1 LQQRSRFL
9 IQGGRRFLAIHFET
23 LIPRSALCNASACI
37 YGGIRASTRALNP
50 HLGDFL
56 MTDKRNPVSSSHRE
70 QTRPVF
76 SARKV
81 ALMASV
87 VTGLAVYGFSS
98 SSDRFDIFSSA
109 AHAQVGNAVSSA
121 AQPIGFA
128 DMVERVKPSVIS
140 VKVTMKEETTDANNK
155 DDDDMSGS
163 PMERFF
169 RQFGGPNGGPQNP
182 GRNGRHGE
190 MMGQGSGFFISS
202 DGYAVTNNHVVDGVD
217 KVEVTTDAGKTY
229 TAKVIGT
236 DPRTD
241 VALIKVEGGSD
252 FPFAKL
258 SEGKARIGD
267 WVLAVGNPFGLGG
280 TVTAGIVSAS
290 GRDIGSGPYDDF
302 IQIDAPVNKGNSGG
316 PAFNMQGE
324 VVGVNTAIY
333 SPSGGSVGIAFS
345 IPASTVKNVIAQL
358 KDKGSVSRGWIGV
371 QIQPVTRDIAD
382 SMGLK
387 QAEGALVADPQKNG
401 PAARAGIEAGDVITA
416 VNGQTVKDARE
427 LARIIGG
434 FAPGSVVKLDL
445 VHKGKSNVVSL
456 SLGQLPNA
464 QEAKADIDAEGK
476 AATHGTDVPRLGLM
490 VAPAGKVDGAGKE
503 GVVVM
508 KVEPKSAAADRGLKK
523 GDVILEVAG
532 KSVSNPD
539 DVGEAI
545 EAARTDKKNSVL
557 MRLRSG
563 DASHYVA
570 VPLANG

>member
-1 LQQRSRFL
+1 
-9 IQGGRRFLAIHFET
+9 
-23 LIPRSALCNASACI
+23 
-37 YGGIRASTRALNP
+37 
-50 HLGDFL
+50 
-56 MTDKRNPVSSSHRE
+56 MTDQRNFSSSTHGQQKRSL
-70 QTRPVF
+70 F

-87 VTGLAVYGFSS
+87 VTGLAVYGFSP
-98 SSDRFDIFSSA
+98 SSDRFEIFSSP

-121 AQPIGFA
+121 VQPLGFA
-128 DMVERVKPSVIS
+128 DVVERVKPSVIS
-140 VKVTMKEETTDANNK
+140 VKVTTKGKTADASNK
-155 DDDDMSGS
+155 DDADESGS

-169 RQFGGPNGGPQNP
+169 RQFGGPNGEYQNP

-202 DGYAVTNNHVVDGVD
+202 DGYAVTNNHVVEGAD

-229 TAKVIGT
+229 TAKVVGT

-241 VALIKVEGGSD
+241 LALIKVEGGSD
-252 FPFAKL
+252 FSFAKL
-258 SEGKARIGD
+258 AEGKARIGD

-345 IPASTVKNVIAQL
+345 IPAMTVKNVIAQL

-371 QIQPVTRDIAD
+371 QIQPVTQDIAD
-382 SMGLK
+382 GMGLK
-387 QAEGALVADPQKNG
+387 QAQGALVADPQKDG
-401 PAARAGIEAGDVITA
+401 PAAKAGVEAGDVITTA
-416 VNGQTVKDARE
+416 DGQSIKDAHE
-427 LARIIGG
+427 LARIIGS
-434 FAPGSVVKLDL
+434 FAPGSTVKLDVL
-445 VHKGKSNVVSL
+445 HKGNSKVVSL
-456 SLGQLPNA
+456 TLGQLPND
-464 QEAKADIDAEGK
+464 QQAKADSEADGK
-476 AATHGTDVPRLGLM
+476 GSAHDTDVPHLGLTL
-490 VAPAGKVDGAGKE
+490 APAGKADGASKE
-503 GVVVM
+503 GVVIT
-508 KVEPKSAAADRGLKK
+508 KVEPRSAAADRGLKK

-532 KSVSNPD
+532 RNVTNPG
-539 DVGEAI
+539 DVGDAL
-545 EAARTDKKNSVL
+545 EAARTDKKGSVL

-563 DASHYVA
+563 DASRYVA